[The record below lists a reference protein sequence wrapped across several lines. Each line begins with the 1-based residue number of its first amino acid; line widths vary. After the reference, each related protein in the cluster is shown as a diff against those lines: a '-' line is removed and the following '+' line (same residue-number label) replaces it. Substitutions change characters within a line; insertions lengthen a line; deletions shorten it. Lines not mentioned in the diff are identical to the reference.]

1 MERILQS
8 GSATDALRD
17 RLQGYFDEL
26 LYQAGSGA
34 PPRLLEDAYR
44 RGMRTLRAFYNAQSP
59 CAQDGRVRLE
69 LNAFF
74 EDVAFCCDL
83 LCGEGR
89 VVFCPT
95 HAVQA
100 VCAPRALLW
109 AALEMLACALRL
121 SGGAPILLRVFAHTD
136 FSGFAVSTPASVPAD
151 ALARAASRPGSGL
164 CFARRTADA
173 HCFRAARAGRRRLPF
188 RYGAAGRT
196 RSAPPGR
203 APALQIGFRTGF
215 RPYMPRCPT
224 CARRLHSE
232 RGGQNGGA
240 ALLYLCYN
248 IPTK

>member
-1 MERILQS
+1 MQNTLLEEIEDMERILQS

-59 CAQDGRVRLE
+59 CAQAGRVRLE

-74 EDVAFCCDL
+74 EDLTFCCNL

-95 HAVQA
+95 RMVQT

-121 SGGAPILLRVFAHTD
+121 SGGAPILLRVFAHKD
-136 FSGFAVSTPASVPAD
+136 FAGFAVSAPASVPAD

-173 HCFRAARAGRRRLPF
+173 HGGRLLSGCAGRQATLAFSIRRSGQDALCPAGTRACF
-188 RYGAAGRT
+188 VDWLSDRLSPVYAAL
-196 RSAPPGR
+196 SDLCAPP
-203 APALQIGFRTGF
+203 AF
-215 RPYMPRCPT
+215 
-224 CARRLHSE
+224 
-232 RGGQNGGA
+232 
-240 ALLYLCYN
+240 
-248 IPTK
+248 

>member
-1 MERILQS
+1 MQNTLLEEIEDMERILQS
-8 GSATDALRD
+8 GSATDALRE

-74 EDVAFCCDL
+74 EDLAFCCDL

-95 HAVQA
+95 RTVQT

-136 FSGFAVSTPASVPAD
+136 FAGFAVSAPASVPAD

-173 HCFRAARAGRRRLPF
+173 HGGRLLSGCAGRQATLAFSIRRSGQDALCPAGTRACF
-188 RYGAAGRT
+188 ADWLSDRLSPVYAAL
-196 RSAPPGR
+196 SDLCAPP
-203 APALQIGFRTGF
+203 AF
-215 RPYMPRCPT
+215 
-224 CARRLHSE
+224 
-232 RGGQNGGA
+232 
-240 ALLYLCYN
+240 
-248 IPTK
+248 

>member
-8 GSATDALRD
+8 GSATDALRE

-59 CAQDGRVRLE
+59 TAQAGRVRLE

-74 EDVAFCCDL
+74 EDLTFCCNL

-89 VVFCPT
+89 VVLCPT
-95 HAVQA
+95 HAAQA

-121 SGGAPILLRVFAHTD
+121 SGGAPILLRVFAHKD
-136 FSGFAVSTPASVPAD
+136 FSGFAVSAPASVPAD
-151 ALARAASRPGSGL
+151 TFARAASRSGSGL
-164 CFARRTADA
+164 CFARRTASAHGGRLFLGCAGKQTTLALSLARSGQDA
-173 HCFRAARAGRRRLPF
+173 LCPAVFRACFADWLSDRLSPV
-188 RYGAAGRT
+188 YAAL
-196 RSAPPGR
+196 SDLCAPP
-203 APALQIGFRTGF
+203 AF
-215 RPYMPRCPT
+215 
-224 CARRLHSE
+224 
-232 RGGQNGGA
+232 
-240 ALLYLCYN
+240 
-248 IPTK
+248 

>member
-1 MERILQS
+1 MQNTLLEEIEDMERALQS

-17 RLQGYFDEL
+17 RLQGYFDEIL
-26 LYQAGSGA
+26 NQAGRGA

-74 EDVAFCCDL
+74 EDLTFCCNL

-89 VVFCPT
+89 VVFCPART
-95 HAVQA
+95 VHA

-121 SGGAPILLRVFAHTD
+121 SDGAPILLRVFAHKD
-136 FSGFAVSTPASVPAD
+136 FAGFAVSAPASVPAD

-164 CFARRTADA
+164 CFARRTASAHGGRLFLGCAGGQTTLALSLARSGQDA
-173 HCFRAARAGRRRLPF
+173 LCPAVTRACFADWLSDRLSPVYAALSGLC
-188 RYGAAGRT
+188 
-196 RSAPPGR
+196 APPE
-203 APALQIGFRTGF
+203 F
-215 RPYMPRCPT
+215 
-224 CARRLHSE
+224 
-232 RGGQNGGA
+232 
-240 ALLYLCYN
+240 
-248 IPTK
+248 